1 MNRTLN
7 MCMERALKFTDE
19 ELEGLRKKS
28 KITLSKGIADTIALD
43 NKVANVA
50 TNGTYKA
57 PYLVFLLACL
67 APIVV
72 KDFIASMLLRVNI
85 ETSLLS

>member
-1 MNRTLN
+1 
-7 MCMERALKFTDE
+7 MERALRFTDE
-19 ELEGLRKKS
+19 ELEELRKKS

-50 TNGTYKA
+50 TNGGHKA

-67 APIVV
+67 LPIVV
-72 KDFIASMLLRVNI
+72 KEFARKLLRVNA
-85 ETSLLS
+85 ESALRS